1 MEKRGSKISHVVSQI
16 RTVAAWLVILAFI
29 SLLVT
34 EEMIRGYPRP
44 WPAHIPMPSE
54 LEWFIYFRN
63 LSLLAIAF
71 FILGS
76 IPRWQSLAGIAG
88 LIIFFFFFGSM

>member
-1 MEKRGSKISHVVSQI
+1 M
-16 RTVAAWLVILAFI
+16 RTAAAWLVIIVFI
-29 SLLVT
+29 SLLVA

-44 WPAHIPMPSE
+44 WPGNIPMPPE
-54 LEWFIYFRN
+54 LESIIYWRN

-71 FILGS
+71 LILVS
-76 IPRWQSLAGIAG
+76 IPRWQSLVGIAG